1 MDSTLTER
9 EPTPAVDSIDDLA
22 KGLARG
28 TVSRRRTLL
37 ALGASIFGGTLGSL
51 ALADDAAAKKN
62 RRNRRRNNNKPKP
75 VPPPPPLPPGQPSA
89 SQNCLAAGN
98 QCGTFA
104 NQQGT
109 CRVPAATDNQAGFVC
124 TSNQAGNACAASN
137 QCGANTRCVIQGAAQ
152 NCRVVIA

>member
-1 MDSTLTER
+1 MTER
-9 EPTPAVDSIDDLA
+9 DTGPADASFDDLA
-22 KGLARG
+22 RG
-28 TVSRRRTLL
+28 VGDGSLSRRRALQ

-124 TSNQAGNACAASN
+124 TSNQASNACASSN
-137 QCGANTRCVIQGAAQ
+137 QCGANTRCVIQGANQ
-152 NCRVVIA
+152 ECRVVIA